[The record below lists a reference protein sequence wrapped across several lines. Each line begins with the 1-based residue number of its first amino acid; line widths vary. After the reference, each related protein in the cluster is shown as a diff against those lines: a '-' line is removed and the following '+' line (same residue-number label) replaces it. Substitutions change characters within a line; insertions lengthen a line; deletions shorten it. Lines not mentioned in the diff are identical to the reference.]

1 VAPSRPSPGAKTRRP
16 YGASITPRPRVAIR
30 GVPRLFWGT
39 MSLKMRSRG
48 RSLPVYGLDRPRRVP
63 AWLFWALASLVAVG
77 AGVGVALLNSDENET
92 PPRRR
97 DRTQAARADKDAKS
111 SPVLASARDGSPAPT
126 TAATPTAES
135 SSTPAAREGRGLQT
149 KGVTV
154 QVLNAT
160 TDRKADNRMAHRL
173 RGLGYDVV
181 AIHPA
186 SRIYGKTTV
195 FWSHSEDK
203 DASIRLAT
211 QFKWPAEHK
220 PRNLSGSV
228 TAHVVVGQD
237 EAN

>member
-1 VAPSRPSPGAKTRRP
+1 VPHWINAPRSW
-16 YGASITPRPRVAIR
+16 YGIR
-30 GVPRLFWGT
+30 GVACLFWGT

-77 AGVGVALLNSDENET
+77 AGVGVALFNSDQNET

-97 DRTQAARADKDAKS
+97 DRIHAAGADKEAKS
-111 SPVLASARDGSPAPT
+111 SPLLASARDGPPAS
-126 TAATPTAES
+126 TADATPTTES
-135 SSTPAAREGRGLQT
+135 SPTVVVSDGRGLQT
-149 KGVTV
+149 KGVTL

-160 TDRKADNRMAHRL
+160 TDRKADNRMAQRL
-173 RGLGYDVV
+173 RGLGYEVV

-186 SRIYGKTTV
+186 SRIYRKTTV

-203 DASIRLAT
+203 DASIELAKH
-211 QFKWPAEHK
+211 FSWPAEHK

-228 TAHVVVGQD
+228 TAHVVVGED
-237 EAN
+237 EAG

>member
-1 VAPSRPSPGAKTRRP
+1 
-16 YGASITPRPRVAIR
+16 
-30 GVPRLFWGT
+30 
-39 MSLKMRSRG
+39 MSLEMRSRG

-63 AWLFWALASLVAVG
+63 AWLFWALASLIAIG

-92 PPRRR
+92 PPRRN
-97 DRTQAARADKDAKS
+97 RTQVARANKDGKS
-111 SPVLASARDGSPAPT
+111 SPVLASARDGSPEPT
-126 TAATPTAES
+126 TNETPKVQS
-135 SSTPAAREGRGLQT
+135 SAPAAREGRGPRS
-149 KGVTV
+149 KGITL

-160 TDRKADNRMAHRL
+160 TDRKADNRMAQRL

-186 SRIYGKTTV
+186 SRFYRKTTV

-203 DASIRLAT
+203 GASVRLARH
-211 QFKWPAEHK
+211 FSWPAEHK

-237 EAN
+237 EAS

>member
-1 VAPSRPSPGAKTRRP
+1 
-16 YGASITPRPRVAIR
+16 
-30 GVPRLFWGT
+30 
-39 MSLKMRSRG
+39 MRSRG

-77 AGVGVALLNSDENET
+77 AGVGVALFNSDDNET

-97 DRTQAARADKDAKS
+97 DRTQAARAEKESKS
-111 SPVLASARDGSPAPT
+111 SPVLASTRDGSPEPT
-126 TAATPTAES
+126 TDATPTDES
-135 SSTPAAREGRGLQT
+135 SPTSAARGARGLQT

-160 TDRKADNRMAHRL
+160 TDRKADNRMAQRL

-186 SRIYGKTTV
+186 SRIYRRTTV

-203 DASIRLAT
+203 DASIGLARH
-211 QFKWPAEHK
+211 FSWPAEHK

-228 TAHVVVGQD
+228 TLHVVVGQD
-237 EAN
+237 EAG